1 MMNNMVLLLLS
12 LKERI
17 YRVLNQYWNRSI
29 TLSDK
34 LPWLSLRQRCMET
47 NLNKRRRSVGCIA
60 DAYLYTLTVEEVD
73 FYPMPENKLII
84 SDGF

>member
-1 MMNNMVLLLLS
+1 
-12 LKERI
+12 
-17 YRVLNQYWNRSI
+17 
-29 TLSDK
+29 
-34 LPWLSLRQRCMET
+34 MET
-47 NLNKRRRSVGCIA
+47 NLNKHRRSVGCIA